1 MEKSIQLTKPKEH
14 QKSIMNSNQDF
25 EINKIEFNNNGLS
38 SIQSQYF
45 VMENWPVVY
54 ILNDNGISQ
63 AYVGETIDT
72 NSRIF
77 THLQTPSKRHLQ
89 EAHLISSKKFNKSAT
104 LDIESNLIKFLHADG
119 KYKLLNGNL
128 GLVNHSYYQR
138 DEFYWDLFKNIWNGL
153 ISEGIAQHS
162 LEYISNS
169 DLFKYSPYKTLSSDQ
184 RKNLLL
190 IIDALLS
197 KNKKSVLIEGGAG
210 TGKTILAIFLFKL
223 MLTSDEDFNYREFG
237 EDEKEFIEKVK
248 QLKLKFPNP
257 KMGLVIAM
265 GSFRKTIKKVFRN
278 INGLSSDFVIGPSD
292 LEYDTYD
299 ILFVDESHRLRK
311 RVNLGPY
318 FQIYDR
324 VCNALALDKLNTS
337 ELAWT
342 QLRSNKV
349 LYFYDNKQSIKPS
362 DVDANDFENI
372 KNADNSINVKLNS
385 QFRVKGG
392 NGFVDFI
399 NQLLDNSFN
408 NKEFKYND
416 INYDLVLFE
425 NFSDFVNELR
435 VKNEKYQLSRFI
447 AGYAWPWIS
456 KKDPTKFDIEIENI
470 KLKWNSTANDYI
482 NSDINAQEVG
492 CIHTTQGYDLNYA
505 GIIFGPEI
513 IYNPLSNEIEVV
525 KENYK
530 DRNGTATIKDIEIL
544 KNYVINIY
552 KTIMLRGI
560 LGCYIYVC
568 DKNLRNYFQK
578 HINVFNDNSAEISA
592 KPALNEIKLIPFEN
606 SVPLCSLKV
615 AAGEFMLNESISEDK
630 FILVPEGVR
639 ITNDHF
645 ACKIIGNSMNKI
657 VQDGQIALFKKYH
670 GGSRNGLMVLAQ
682 CFDHQ
687 DLDYGSCYTFKEYYS
702 QKAISEEGWHHE
714 KITLKPKSFDSS
726 YQDIEI
732 DPESVYDKRFL
743 VVGIFDRVI
752 EI

>member
-1 MEKSIQLTKPKEH
+1 
-14 QKSIMNSNQDF
+14 MNYNQDF
-25 EINKIEFNNNGLS
+25 EINKIAFNNNGLN

-45 VMENWPVVY
+45 VSENWPVVY
-54 ILNDNGISQ
+54 ILNNNGVSQ

-77 THLQTPSKRHLQ
+77 THLQTPSKSHLQ
-89 EAHLISSKKFNKSAT
+89 EAHLISSRKFNKSVT
-104 LDIESNLIKFLHADG
+104 LDIESNLIKYLHADG

-138 DEFYWDLFKNIWNGL
+138 DEFYWDMFKNIWNGL
-153 ISEGIAQHS
+153 ISNGLAQHS
-162 LEYISNS
+162 LEHISNS
-169 DLFKYSPYKTLSSDQ
+169 DLFKYSPYKTLSADQ
-184 RKNLLL
+184 RKNLML

-197 KNKKSVLIEGGAG
+197 ENKKSILVEGGAG

-237 EDEKEFIEKVK
+237 EDEKEFVDKVK

-278 INGLSSDFVIGPSD
+278 INGLNSNLVIGPSD
-292 LEYDTYD
+292 LEYESYD

-318 FQIYDR
+318 FKIYDR
-324 VCNALALDKLNTS
+324 VCNALGLDKLNTS

-349 LYFYDNKQSIKPS
+349 LYFYDAKQSIKPS
-362 DVDANDFENI
+362 DVDAIDFENL
-372 KNADNSINVKLNS
+372 KNASNSINVKLHS

-392 NGFVDFI
+392 NGFVDFV
-399 NQLLDNSFN
+399 NNLLDNTFK

-416 INYDLVLFE
+416 TNYDLLLFE
-425 NFSDFVNELR
+425 NFSDFVSELR
-435 VKNEKYQLSRFI
+435 EKNEKHQLSRFI

-456 KKDPTKFDIEIENI
+456 QNDPNAYDIEIEDI
-470 KLKWNSTANDYI
+470 KLKWNSTAIDYI
-482 NSDINAQEVG
+482 NSDIDAQEVG

-505 GIIFGPEI
+505 AIIFGPEI
-513 IYNPLSNEIEVV
+513 IYNPISKEIEIV

-530 DRNGTATIKDIEIL
+530 DRNGTATIRDNAIL
-544 KNYVINIY
+544 KDYVINIY

-568 DKNLRNYFQK
+568 DENLRNYFKK
-578 HINVFNDNSAEISA
+578 HIYLFNENKNPIIEIPEA
-592 KPALNEIKLIPFEN
+592 KEIKLIPFEN
-606 SVPLCSLKV
+606 SVPLYSLQV
-615 AAGEFMLNESISEDK
+615 AAGALRLNEEFPTEQ
-630 FILVPEGVR
+630 FILVPENVR
-639 ITNDHF
+639 ISKDHF

-657 VQDGQIALFKKYH
+657 VQDGQIALFKWYK
-670 GGSRNGLMVLAQ
+670 GGSRNGLMVIAECINL
-682 CFDHQ
+682 Q
-687 DLDYGSCYTFKEYYS
+687 DLDYSSCYTFKEYYS
-702 QKAISEEGWHHE
+702 EKVVTEEGWHHE
-714 KITLKPKSFDSS
+714 KIILKPKSYDSS
-726 YQDIEI
+726 YQDIII
-732 DPESVYDKRFL
+732 DPELRYDRPIE
-743 VVGIFDRVI
+743 VIGIFDRVI
-752 EI
+752 A

>member
-1 MEKSIQLTKPKEH
+1 MT
-14 QKSIMNSNQDF
+14 NYNQDF
-25 EINKIEFNNNGLS
+25 EINKIALNNNGLN

-45 VMENWPVVY
+45 VSENWPIVY
-54 ILNDNGISQ
+54 ILNNNGVSQ

-77 THLQTPSKRHLQ
+77 THLQTPSKSHLQ
-89 EAHLISSKKFNKSAT
+89 EAHLISSRKFNKSVT
-104 LDIESNLIKFLHADG
+104 LDIESNLIKYLHADG

-138 DEFYWDLFKNIWNGL
+138 EDFYWDLFKNIWNGL
-153 ISEGIAQHS
+153 ISNGIAQHS
-162 LEYISNS
+162 LEHISNS
-169 DLFKYSPYKTLSSDQ
+169 DLFKYSPYKTLSADQ
-184 RKNLLL
+184 RKNLML

-197 KNKKSVLIEGGAG
+197 ENKKSVLVEGGAG

-237 EDEKEFIEKVK
+237 EDEKEFVDKVK
-248 QLKLKFPNP
+248 QLKIKFPNP

-278 INGLSSDFVIGPSD
+278 INGLNSNLVIGPSD
-292 LEYDTYD
+292 LEYESYD

-318 FQIYDR
+318 FKIYDR
-324 VCNALALDKLNTS
+324 VCKALKLDKLNTS

-349 LYFYDNKQSIKPS
+349 LYFYDAKQSIKPS
-362 DVDANDFENI
+362 DVDAVDFENL
-372 KNADNSINVKLNS
+372 KNASNSINVKLHS

-392 NGFVDFI
+392 NGFVDFV
-399 NQLLDNSFN
+399 NNLLDNTFK

-416 INYDLVLFE
+416 TNYDLLLFE

-435 VKNEKYQLSRFI
+435 EKNEKHQLSRFI

-456 KKDPTKFDIEIENI
+456 KNDPDAYDIEIENI
-470 KLKWNSTANDYI
+470 KLKWNSTAIDYI
-482 NSDINAQEVG
+482 NSDIDAQEVG

-505 GIIFGPEI
+505 AIIFGPEI
-513 IYNPLSNEIEVV
+513 IYNPISKEIEIV

-530 DRNGTATIKDIEIL
+530 DRNGTATIKDNAIL
-544 KNYVINIY
+544 KDYVANIY

-568 DKNLRNYFQK
+568 DENLRNYFRK
-578 HINVFNDNSAEISA
+578 HIYLFKENKNRIIEIVNS
-592 KPALNEIKLIPFEN
+592 KEIKLIPFEN
-606 SVPLCSLKV
+606 SVPLYSLKV
-615 AAGEFMLNESISEDK
+615 AAGEFKFNESLPEEK
-630 FILVPEGVR
+630 FILVPNGVK
-639 ITNDHF
+639 ITQDHF

-657 VQDGQIALFKKYH
+657 VQDGQIALFKRYA
-670 GGSRNGLMVLAQ
+670 GGSRNGLMVIAEYY
-682 CFDHQ
+682 DHQ
-687 DLDYGSCYTFKEYYS
+687 DFDYGSCYTFKEYYS
-702 QKAISEEGWHHE
+702 QKTVNEESWQHE
-714 KITLKPKSFDSS
+714 KIILKPKSFDAS
-726 YQDIEI
+726 YQDIVI
-732 DPESVYDKRFL
+732 DQNAINEKTFSVI
-743 VVGIFDRVI
+743 GIFERVI
-752 EI
+752 E